1 MKSWTSIWPNKSMKA
16 IVITQPGGPEV
27 LALADRPLQE
37 PVAAQVR
44 VRVLAAGLNRLDIIQ
59 RQGKYPAPPNAPAD
73 IPGVEF
79 AGIVDALGPEVQDWK
94 IGQRVFGLVGGGAY
108 AEYIITHERLL
119 ALAPENLTSAEAA
132 AVPEAFMTAH
142 DALFTQADLK
152 MGESVLIHAIGSG
165 VATAAL
171 QLADAIGCTTFG
183 TARTPEK
190 LRHAQQLGLNAV
202 LPLPDFL
209 SALQNATNS
218 QGVDVIIDF
227 VGKPYLSQN
236 LQALAPKGRLVQVGL
251 LGGSD
256 ANIDL
261 GILLQKRL
269 RIIGTALRSRSLEEK
284 ALVTRNFANQVVP
297 LLANKKVRPIV
308 DKVFPLKEAAQA
320 HRYLEN
326 NANFG
331 KVVLQVADE

>member
-1 MKSWTSIWPNKSMKA
+1 MKA
-16 IVITQPGGPEV
+16 IIITQPGGPEV
-27 LALADRPLQE
+27 LALADRPMPE

-44 VRVLAAGLNRLDIIQ
+44 VRVLAAGVNRLDIMQ

-73 IPGVEF
+73 ILGVEF
-79 AGIVDALGPEVQDWK
+79 AGVVDALGPEVQDWE

-119 ALAPENLTSAEAA
+119 APWPETLTSAEAA
-132 AVPEAFMTAH
+132 VVPEAFMTAH
-142 DALFTQADLK
+142 DALFTQGDLK
-152 MGESVLIHAIGSG
+152 MGERVLIHAIGSG

-171 QLADAIGCTTFG
+171 QLANAMGCTTFG

-190 LRHAQQLGLNAV
+190 LRNAKELGLNMA
-202 LPLPDFL
+202 LPLPEFL
-209 SALQNATNS
+209 PELQSVTNG
-218 QGVDVIIDF
+218 QGVNVIIDF

-236 LQALAPKGRLVQVGL
+236 LQALASQGRLVQVGL

-261 GILLQKRL
+261 GVVLQKRL
-269 RIIGTALRSRSLEEK
+269 RIIGTMLRSRSLEEK
-284 ALVTRNFANQVVP
+284 AFVTRKFANQVVP
-297 LLANKKVRPIV
+297 LLSSKKVRPIV
-308 DKVFPLKEAAQA
+308 DKVFPLKDAAEA
-320 HRYLEN
+320 HKYMES

-331 KVVLQVADE
+331 KIVLQVTDE

>member
-1 MKSWTSIWPNKSMKA
+1 
-16 IVITQPGGPEV
+16 
-27 LALADRPLQE
+27 
-37 PVAAQVR
+37 
-44 VRVLAAGLNRLDIIQ
+44 
-59 RQGKYPAPPNAPAD
+59 
-73 IPGVEF
+73 
-79 AGIVDALGPEVQDWK
+79 
-94 IGQRVFGLVGGGAY
+94 
-108 AEYIITHERLL
+108 
-119 ALAPENLTSAEAA
+119 
-132 AVPEAFMTAH
+132 
-142 DALFTQADLK
+142 

-171 QLADAIGCTTFG
+171 QLASAIGCTTFG

-190 LRHAQQLGLNAV
+190 LRDAQQLGLNVV

-209 SALQNATNS
+209 PALQNATNG
-218 QGVDVIIDF
+218 QGVNVIIDF

-236 LQALAPKGRLVQVGL
+236 LKALAPKGRLVQVGL